1 MSAQSI
7 QGAGAQNSSAG
18 SVTPD
23 APATQTQNT
32 AANRAAY
39 ARAASAEAARAS
51 APDVSEAKVAQAS
64 EQLNR
69 VMSAFHK
76 GIRFQLHE
84 DLDRPYVQIVNQETK
99 EVVKSIPPEE
109 MLDVMARLHRVLGM
123 ILDTEV

>member
-23 APATQTQNT
+23 APAAQTQNT
-32 AANRAAY
+32 KASRAAY
-39 ARAASAEAARAS
+39 ASAASARAD
-51 APDVSEAKVAQAS
+51 APEVSEAKVVEAS
-64 EQLNR
+64 AQLNH

-84 DLDRPYVQIVNQETK
+84 DLDRPYVQIINQDTK

-109 MLDVMARLHRVLGM
+109 MLDVMARLHRVIGM